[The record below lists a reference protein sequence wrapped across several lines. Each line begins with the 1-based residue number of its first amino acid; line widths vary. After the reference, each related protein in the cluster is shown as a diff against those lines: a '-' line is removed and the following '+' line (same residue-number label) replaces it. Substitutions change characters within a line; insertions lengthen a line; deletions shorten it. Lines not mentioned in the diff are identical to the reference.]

1 MITIEKLVWDDYNIE
16 HIARHGVTRPKVEEV
31 CLGDFYARET
41 YNERLL
47 VIGPDSTGNLLAV
60 VVGLEGDNTYYVV
73 TARPAAKKERRR
85 YRQLKGDP
93 RNE

>member
-1 MITIEKLVWDDYNIE
+1 MITIEKLIWDDYNTG
-16 HIARHGVTRPKVEEV
+16 HIARHGVTQQEVEEV
-31 CLGDFYARET
+31 CDGDFYTRET
-41 YNERLL
+41 HSERLL

-60 VVGLEGDNTYYVV
+60 VLGLEGDNTYYVV

-93 RNE
+93 RDE